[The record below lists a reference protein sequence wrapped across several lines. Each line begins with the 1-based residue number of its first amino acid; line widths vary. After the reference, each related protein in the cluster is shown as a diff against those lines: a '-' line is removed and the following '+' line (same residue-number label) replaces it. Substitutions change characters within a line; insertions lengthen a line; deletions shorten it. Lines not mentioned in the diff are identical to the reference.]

1 MESRIY
7 LRALEPDDY
16 KVSYKW
22 RNDSDI
28 QEMVGGHKYFVSME
42 KERKWVEATINDNN
56 RIVLAICLKSNN
68 KYIGNVMLQEI
79 DWINR
84 SASVPIFL
92 GDKEE
97 WGKGYATE
105 ARMQML
111 KFAFE
116 ERGLESIRD
125 LVLENNCASI
135 KLHEKCGYVREGVM
149 RNSVF
154 KNGKFHNQIVMSVL
168 KDEFEKVYQ
177 RYGEK
182 YLRCKGGVK

>member
-1 MESRIY
+1 MENRIY

-22 RNDSDI
+22 RNDPDI
-28 QEMVGGHKYFVSME
+28 QNLVGGHKYFVSME
-42 KERKWVEATINDNN
+42 KERKWVEAAINDNN
-56 RIVLAICLKSNN
+56 RIVLAVCLKSTG
-68 KYIGNVMLQEI
+68 KYIGNIMLQGI

-84 SASVPIFL
+84 TASIPILL

-97 WGKGYATE
+97 WGKGYGTE

-111 KFAFE
+111 TFAFK

-125 LVLENNCASI
+125 LVLEDNHVSI
-135 KLHEKCGYVREGVM
+135 KLHERCGYVKEGTL

-154 KNGKFHNQIVMSVL
+154 KNGRFYNQIIMAVL
-168 KDEFEKVYQ
+168 KDDFEKVYKK
-177 RYGEK
+177 YIEK
-182 YLRCKGGVK
+182 YS